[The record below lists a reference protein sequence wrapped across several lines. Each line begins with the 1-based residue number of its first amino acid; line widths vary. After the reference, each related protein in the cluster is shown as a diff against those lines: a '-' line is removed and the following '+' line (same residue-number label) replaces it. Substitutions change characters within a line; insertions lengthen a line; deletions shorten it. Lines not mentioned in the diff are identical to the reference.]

1 MNLPNKLTIIRMVMV
16 PVFVITLMLT
26 KVPVLESV
34 SLVLFVVSAVV
45 FAASALTDMADGKIA
60 RKYNLITN
68 FGKFMDPLADK
79 FMVIGALFASIYVF
93 DAIRFELVVTTL
105 IIVFRELA
113 VTGMRLVVVNADNVV
128 VPAAMAGKIKTFSQC
143 ILVELIILEP
153 LIFGFS
159 DFFVTYLPLTRICML
174 AVVFFTLYSGYQY
187 LKAYGK
193 YITI

>member
-26 KVPVLESV
+26 RVQSLENV
-34 SLVLFVVSAVV
+34 STALFIISAII

-79 FMVIGALFASIYVF
+79 FMVIGALFAAIYVY
-93 DAIRFELVVTTL
+93 DAIRLELVITTL

-113 VTGMRLVVVNADNVV
+113 VTGMRLVVVNADNIV

-143 ILVELIILEP
+143 ILIELIILEP
-153 LIFGFS
+153 MFTFS
-159 DFFVTYLPLTRICML
+159 DFLTSYLPLTRICML
-174 AVVFFTLYSGYQY
+174 VVVFFTLYSGYQY
-187 LKAYGK
+187 MKAYGK
-193 YITI
+193 YIKI